1 MMAQCT
7 PAITID
13 NLVTG
18 YHTRHGNK
26 VVAQGINAQLLR
38 GQLTCLLGP
47 NGAGKSTLLK
57 TLSAMLPPLDGK
69 IFINGR
75 DMTSFSAM
83 QLAREIGVVLTEKLM
98 LSNMSVYELI
108 ALGRSPYTGFWGRLS
123 DDDRRVVDEAI
134 SQVRIETLQH
144 RMIQTLSDGERQKV
158 MIAKT
163 LAQNTPIVF
172 LDEPTA
178 FLDYPSK
185 VEILQLL
192 MKLTRERELTVFLS
206 THDLELALQIAD
218 EVWLID
224 KALGVTIGT
233 PEDLALNGDLGR
245 YFERDGVEFDAD
257 SGLFRISSVP
267 LASVKVSG
275 AGPRY
280 AMACKALNRIGVEAV
295 DSDCAVEVNVFNGY
309 YTVNGERCNSVAELL
324 HRIRNFTGI

>member
-1 MMAQCT
+1 MGMAQ
-7 PAITID
+7 
-13 NLVTG
+13 
-18 YHTRHGNK
+18 
-26 VVAQGINAQLLR
+26 
-38 GQLTCLLGP
+38 
-47 NGAGKSTLLK
+47 
-57 TLSAMLPPLDGK
+57 
-69 IFINGR
+69 
-75 DMTSFSAM
+75 
-83 QLAREIGVVLTEKLM
+83 GV
-98 LSNMSVYELI
+98 
-108 ALGRSPYTGFWGRLS
+108 GRLIGAVS
-123 DDDRRVVDEAI
+123 Y
-134 SQVRIETLQH
+134 THL
-144 RMIQTLSDGERQKV
+144 DGERQKV

-275 AGPRY
+275 AGPVSYTHLDVYKRQPMKSTASY
-280 AMACKALNRIGVEAV
+280 AMSTITYACR
-295 DSDCAVEVNVFNGY
+295 
-309 YTVNGERCNSVAELL
+309 SVSA
-324 HRIRNFTGI
+324 RGA